1 MKTLKEI
8 MDDANKYDAA
18 RKECEKLREALAW
31 ALENG
36 ALYQGDYIVDGGCG
50 CCSIELRPPKHLA
63 QYFQRAGG

>member
-18 RKECEKLREALAW
+18 RKECEELREALAW

-36 ALYQGDYIVDGGCG
+36 ASWASRCLMSGGCG
-50 CCSIELRPPKHLA
+50 CCSYELTPPEHLA
-63 QYFQRAGG
+63 QHFQRKGE